1 MKKKIFMKNRKINAL
16 IIAMLM
22 MMGLAMTSCVG
33 DDPYYSPL
41 VGTWELNFTQA
52 GGITDINVVKY
63 AFYSDGTGTYGYY
76 DNGGYWQNM
85 SIVWTAYYDD
95 YAGED
100 VVSIR
105 YEDGYEQ
112 NFYYRFDGGY
122 LYLSGVANFYT
133 YDGYISVPE

>member
-63 AFYSDGTGTYGYY
+63 AF
-76 DNGGYWQNM
+76 
-85 SIVWTAYYDD
+85 
-95 YAGED
+95 
-100 VVSIR
+100 
-105 YEDGYEQ
+105 
-112 NFYYRFDGGY
+112 
-122 LYLSGVANFYT
+122 L
-133 YDGYISVPE
+133 